1 MMIDLHCGDCLEIL
15 KQIPDESIDLIVTD
29 CPYKIVAGG
38 VTLNNLGGV
47 LRAVSDGT
55 ACSNKWIK
63 KDLDDVPCAVRS
75 GKMFKHNE
83 ISFSDWLPDIY
94 RVLKQGSHC
103 YIMING
109 RNLKDLQ
116 IAAENAAK
124 KGGFKFVNLLAW
136 RKNNKTPNKY
146 YMQQLEFVLL
156 LRKGKARNINNMG
169 TSNCLDIPNIIGK
182 KTHPTEKPVDLMKI
196 FIENSSNEGDVILD
210 PFMGSGS
217 TGVACVNTGRNF
229 IGIELDKQYFDIAE
243 KRINK
248 VNIEKEKKYEP

>member
-1 MMIDLHCGDCLEIL
+1 MIDLRCGDCLEL
-15 KQIPDESIDLIVTD
+15 MKQIPDESIDLIVTD

-38 VTLNNLGGV
+38 VTVSNLSGV
-47 LRAVSDGT
+47 FRAVSDGT

-116 IAAENAAK
+116 TAAEKAK
-124 KGGFKFVNLLAW
+124 
-136 RKNNKTPNKY
+136 
-146 YMQQLEFVLL
+146 
-156 LRKGKARNINNMG
+156 
-169 TSNCLDIPNIIGK
+169 
-182 KTHPTEKPVDLMKI
+182 
-196 FIENSSNEGDVILD
+196 D
-210 PFMGSGS
+210 P
-217 TGVACVNTGRNF
+217 
-229 IGIELDKQYFDIAE
+229 
-243 KRINK
+243 
-248 VNIEKEKKYEP
+248 EKK